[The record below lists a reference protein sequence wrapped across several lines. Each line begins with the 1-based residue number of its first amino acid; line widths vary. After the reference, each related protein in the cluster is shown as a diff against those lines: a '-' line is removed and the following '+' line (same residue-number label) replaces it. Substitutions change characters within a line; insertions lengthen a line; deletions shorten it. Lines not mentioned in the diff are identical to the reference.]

1 MVRRFQ
7 ILTVATIAVLVAGAG
22 SLYAQ
27 GPGRGPGGPPRGF
40 GGEPM
45 FALRELDLSEAQ
57 RQQVRDVMQRYGTQL
72 RDAGNRVRQAFEA
85 QRKAVETIPVNESL
99 IRSTTQELAAAQTEM
114 AIQQAR
120 VRSEVFALLTP
131 EQQEKAKTLQADR
144 QSRVKERR
152 RPGGPEQR
160 LQP

>member
-7 ILTVATIAVLVAGAG
+7 MVTLVAVAALFAGAG

-72 RDAGNRVRQAFEA
+72 RDAGNRVMQAFEA

-120 VRSEVFALLTP
+120 VRTDVFALLTP
-131 EQQEKAKTLQADR
+131 EQQEKAKKLQADR
-144 QSRVKERR
+144 LAHMKERR
-152 RPGGPEQR
+152 RPGGPNRGQT
-160 LQP
+160 P